1 VREYVTCISVHNSC
15 TEAFHYAQRVLRK
28 RDRVLV
34 ARNAATV
41 VAVIEI
47 PHIASNP
54 RAVECAALEKL
65 RVVVGKLM
73 PDHMPKWRLQR
84 AEKDRNIGNA
94 ARHRTGCVLLMS
106 DWNHSVLRNEAQGRF
121 QRTNIFKGGGA
132 CG

>member
-73 PDHMPKWRLQR
+73 PDHMPKWRLQST
-84 AEKDRNIGNA
+84 EKNGNIGDA
-94 ARHRTGCVLLMS
+94 ARHRPSCVLLVG
-106 DWNHSVLRNEAQGRF
+106 DWNDHVLRYKSEGRCQGSADLNGRRF
-121 QRTNIFKGGGA
+121 GN
-132 CG
+132 